1 MENIDK
7 LTGSEI
13 TDILMSLQ
21 QEHTFVRMYIN
32 GTEHEWIVVVEGFR
46 TLFGVSNFFVS
57 CSKDFLDIVVENRS
71 MKICF
76 EFLKND
82 IKYSFN
88 GAINKINGNK
98 VWFRAPEFIE
108 KYQRR
113 LDFRIDTPSG
123 AILSFGGDFKKS
135 ELEVHNV
142 SLGGFLACEAK
153 PSKIG
158 LCFELGKVIN
168 DINFLISAVDEE
180 IENIK
185 IKRIEII
192 RVKRIKKKCYYGIKI
207 VKISSKE
214 EKKLVKIILGLQR
227 YDLRKKVIPLA

>member
-7 LTGSEI
+7 LFGSEI
-13 TDILMSLQ
+13 VDILVNLQ
-21 QEHTFVRMYIN
+21 QEHTFVKMYVK
-32 GTEHEWIVVVEGFR
+32 GVEHEWIVVVEGVR
-46 TLFGVSNFFVS
+46 TLFGVSSFFVS
-57 CSKDFLDIVVENRS
+57 CSKDFLDVVAENQS
-71 MKICF
+71 MKIFF
-76 EFLKND
+76 EFLKNN

-113 LDFRIDTPSG
+113 LDFRIDTPSD
-123 AILSFGGDFKKS
+123 AILSFGGDFKKT
-135 ELEVHNV
+135 ELEVYNV

-153 PSKIG
+153 PFKTG
-158 LCFELGKVIN
+158 LCFELGKVIT
-168 DINFLISAVDEE
+168 DINFLLPAVDEE

-207 VKISSKE
+207 VKISSME
-214 EKKLVKIILGLQR
+214 EKKLVKIILSLQR
-227 YDLRKKVIPLA
+227 YDLRKKMI